1 MQEHGEW
8 NWQSRPAQGHTPVLQ
23 HAITRETAWGQ
34 VQGKDCCGVWI
45 SLAEQSEVNVEG
57 RRSQE
62 KRNLESKRGSDFRQS
77 GDSADKSA
85 FITLTTPC
93 CIWTSVG
100 SPRGLVLDL
109 LMLSCLRNDIALVGL
124 LCCTFFYRF
133 FFGGWGYGSR
143 FKLGKQKVLL

>member
-34 VQGKDCCGVWI
+34 VQGKYCCGVWI
-45 SLAEQSEVNVEG
+45 SLAQQSEVNVEG

-62 KRNLESKRGSDFRQS
+62 KRNLESKGDPTS
-77 GDSADKSA
+77 GRVETADKSA
-85 FITLTTPC
+85 PITLTTPC

-124 LCCTFFYRF
+124 LCCTFFID
-133 FFGGWGYGSR
+133 FFGGGS
-143 FKLGKQKVLL
+143 GGTGAASN